1 MPSLRRGVQQ
11 RRSQHGSE
19 ERPRRVGRPQAVQL
33 GTSRA
38 RYVECRLA
46 RVGVCELAIMREM
59 SKRFYP
65 KNVHQP
71 WPLALNAFPHV
82 GVKEMDEIEP
92 P

>member
-1 MPSLRRGVQQ
+1 M
-11 RRSQHGSE
+11 E
-19 ERPRRVGRPQAVQL
+19 ETVDGEHRAAKNDRAASAGPKRYSSV
-33 GTSRA
+33 SRA

-71 WPLALNAFPHV
+71 WPLALKYVVVKGRKVPHRPTSL
-82 GVKEMDEIEP
+82 K
-92 P
+92 